1 MDHRNPQ
8 VDLYLVE
15 GCGRCPLGGT
25 PRCKVHTWPDELN
38 ELRRIVRECGLTEE
52 LKWGVP
58 CYTFEKKNIAIVSA
72 FKEYCSLSFFKGA
85 LLRDEPRILTSPGE
99 NSQAARQVRFTSV
112 QEVIQLEPVLK
123 DYLREAIEIEKSGRK
138 VDFKAKS
145 ELTFPEE
152 LHAMFRKLPALEAA
166 FRALTPGRQ
175 RGYVLHFSSAKH
187 TQTRTARIEKQIP
200 RILEGLGLHDSLNGA
215 VS

>member
-8 VDLYLVE
+8 VDQYLID

-38 ELRRIVRECGLTEE
+38 ELRRIVQECGLTEE

-58 CYTFEKKNIAIVSA
+58 CYTSEKKNIAIVSA

-85 LLRDEPRILTSPGE
+85 LLRDEQGILTSPGE
-99 NSQAARQVRFTSV
+99 NSQSARQIRFTSV
-112 QEVIQLEPVLK
+112 EEITSLKSTLK
-123 DYLREAIEIEKSGRK
+123 DYLREAIQVEKSGQK

-145 ELTFPEE
+145 ELTLPDE
-152 LHAMFRKLPALEAA
+152 LQAMFRKLPALESA

-175 RGYVLHFSSAKH
+175 RGYVLFFSSAKQP
-187 TQTRTARIEKQIP
+187 QTRVARIEKHIP
-200 RILEGLGLHDSLNGA
+200 RILEGLGMHD
-215 VS
+215 